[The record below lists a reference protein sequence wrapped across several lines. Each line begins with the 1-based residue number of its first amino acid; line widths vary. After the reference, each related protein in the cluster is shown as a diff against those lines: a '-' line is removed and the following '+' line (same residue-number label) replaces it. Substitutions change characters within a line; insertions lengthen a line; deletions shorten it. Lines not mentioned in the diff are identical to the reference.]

1 LSNRMNLNVENA
13 PSVRLRAEFT
23 EPSLDHMG
31 KSQSESIR
39 AQIDQSEIHF
49 TKVTKFDVKDMKGET
64 EKIEFDFVGL
74 DPSIYNTLR
83 RIMIAE
89 VPSMAIERVLIYNN
103 TSLIQDEVLAHRL
116 GLLPIKADPRLFV
129 ERAEHEKVDL
139 ECTSEKEANGAK
151 YTPREKDTL
160 KFSLK
165 VECKK
170 AKNDSVVND
179 VIYTSHLKWHPI
191 GSQSEKMNVR
201 PVFSDIIINKLRP
214 KQHMDIELLV
224 HKGIGRDHAK
234 FSPVCTAFY
243 RLLPTITLLKDF
255 TGDEA
260 QKLQKCFSP
269 GVIAIDDS
277 DKAIVE
283 NARIDAC
290 TREAY
295 RHDEFKYNVEFGRV
309 RNHALFSVETVG
321 ALTPSDIFLESLKIL
336 RSKCN
341 VLLGQIEQDE
351 VDDREKETETLKSEM
366 DC

>member
-1 LSNRMNLNVENA
+1 
-13 PSVRLRAEFT
+13 
-23 EPSLDHMG
+23 MG
-31 KSQSESIR
+31 
-39 AQIDQSEIHF
+39 
-49 TKVTKFDVKDMKGET
+49 
-64 EKIEFDFVGL
+64 
-74 DPSIYNTLR
+74 
-83 RIMIAE
+83 

-116 GLLPIKADPRLFV
+116 GLLPIKADPRKFV
-129 ERAEHEKVDL
+129 TRNEHEKVDL

-151 YTPREKDTL
+151 YTPKENDTL
-160 KFSLK
+160 KFALK

-170 AKNDSVVND
+170 GKGDSLVND

-191 GSQSEKMNVR
+191 GEQKTNLTDIR

-255 TGDEA
+255 TGEEA
-260 QKLQKCFSP
+260 KKLQKCFSP
-269 GVIAIDDS
+269 GVIALDAN
-277 DKAIVE
+277 DKATVA

-290 TREAY
+290 TREAH
-295 RHDEFKYNVEFGRV
+295 RHDEFKYNIEFGRV
-309 RNHALFSVETVG
+309 RNHALFAVEIVG
-321 ALTPSDIFLESLKIL
+321 ALTPSEIFLESLKIL
-336 RSKCN
+336 RQKCD

-351 VDDREKETETLKSEM
+351 EDDRVDESEEVLKSEKQ
-366 DC
+366 